1 MSTTL
6 LHSPPLSQEF
16 APRIARVPRSG
27 AVQTPEACTRCPQS
41 RGTAGRWRR
50 VEGVEGSGGLSQL
63 REPHD
68 GAAARRHRAGAAL
81 RSHDMPRAR
90 RRGRTMRRPAAAGMA
105 CSATSRGGGGE
116 VAGTCGTGGSGRRR
130 PAPPVC
136 LWVASHRAGT
146 PHTATHPSSPAA
158 DRPAG
163 PAGPTRSSRPSAGGT
178 PGRTTCR
185 AHVARVAGTVASWL
199 IRRHFSRPRD
209 GQPPPPDPAPSARRT
224 GPVPK
229 DRPRGGVW
237 RAPSSGRSACPSG
250 RSCGP

>member
-27 AVQTPEACTRCPQS
+27 AVRAPEACTRCPQS
-41 RGTAGRWRR
+41 RGIAGRWSG
-50 VEGVEGSGGLSQL
+50 VERVEGSGGLSQL

-81 RSHDMPRAR
+81 RSLDMPRAR
-90 RRGRTMRRPAAAGMA
+90 RRGRTMLRPAAAGMA
-105 CSATSRGGGGE
+105 CSATSRGGGE
-116 VAGTCGTGGSGRRR
+116 VAGTCGTGGAGRRR

-209 GQPPPPDPAPSARRT
+209 GQPPTTRPGAERTKNGAGPEGPTPWRSVESA
-224 GPVPK
+224 
-229 DRPRGGVW
+229 
-237 RAPSSGRSACPSG
+237 
-250 RSCGP
+250 